1 MFRLPRVPARKE
13 QEIRDDRCY
22 YFNGLDEQR
31 LVAFPGCDVIIQFS
45 IYERIGD
52 WLLILSS
59 QIMRELQYQSE
70 ITNPISEDCN
80 NCVNLSG
87 SQK

>member
-1 MFRLPRVPARKE
+1 MLRRAKRRE
-13 QEIRDDRCY
+13 SENDQDIIT
-22 YFNGLDEQR
+22 FNGLDEQR
-31 LVAFPGCDVIIQFS
+31 LVAFSGCDVIQLS
-45 IYERIGD
+45 IYERIGE